1 MDATYGPLPPSTSTS
16 LSVQDGGRLAAV
28 VAHLGTVFGWF
39 LVPLVVYLLER
50 GRSRYAEFHAM
61 QALLWSLGGTVITAA
76 TCGLAMP
83 IFLGFHIYAAL
94 KVLRGEEY
102 EYPIAGEVARTL
114 VA

>member
-16 LSVQDGGRLAAV
+16 LSVHNDDRLAAF

-39 LVPLVVYLLER
+39 LVPLVVYFLMR

-61 QALLWSLGGTVITAA
+61 QALLWSLAGTLVSAA
-76 TCGLAMP
+76 TCGVAIP
-83 IFLGFHIYAAL
+83 IFLGFHIYAAM

-102 EYPIAGEVARTL
+102 EYPIVGEVARTL